1 MFDNQSKTP
10 LEELDTKLRKVS
22 AKNLDQR
29 SDTHSDQGFG
39 IAVRIGVDIVAA
51 LAVGVGL
58 GLLLDNW
65 LNTKPWM
72 LILFFILGA
81 VAGLLNVFRSISGH
95 GYAVGYASPEPK
107 NVSGSNTN
115 KHAGNR

>member
-1 MFDNQSKTP
+1 MSSNQSKTP
-10 LEELDTKLRKVS
+10 LEKLDTKLRKVN
-22 AKNLDQR
+22 AKNLNQR
-29 SDTHSDQGFG
+29 SDARSDQGFG

-81 VAGLLNVFRSISGH
+81 AAGLLNVFRLISGH
-95 GYAVGYASPEPK
+95 GYAAGYASPEAK
-107 NVSGSNTN
+107 NELADSSN
-115 KHAGNR
+115 KHVGNS